1 MFFMGL
7 RTEWGRWAFD
17 KFKLT
22 MPVLGP
28 LFRKAAISRFARTLG
43 TLVGS
48 GVPILQALTIVK
60 ETAGNV
66 ILGHVPGMILDD
78 VFLKQSEIAV
88 DVKMQLEASMQ
99 PFGYGISKVLIT
111 DVIPDDRVKASMN
124 SINAALRDQEAGRA
138 LPFATFARAT
148 GRVVGSTRFGNI
160 EFWTWAPGNP
170 NQRGE
175 DRPDAVEIGW
185 TWLGAAAQR
194 TAVNTEAKLLML
206 THAFEEWRVHRVN
219 FMTDS
224 RNERSRNAILRLGAR
239 FDGILRAQR
248 PASDGGIRD
257 TAAFSI
263 RESEWPM
270 IRRQLQSRLDQ

>member
-1 MFFMGL
+1 MTLTAERPTRL
-7 RTEWGRWAFD
+7 RPVVLEGRHVR
-17 KFKLT
+17 LE
-22 MPVLGP
+22 P
-28 LFRKAAISRFARTLG
+28 L
-43 TLVGS
+43 
-48 GVPILQALTIVK
+48 
-60 ETAGNV
+60 E
-66 ILGHVPGMILDD
+66 LGHAGALLAVAGGPRETYGFTTVPADEPAILRYI
-78 VFLKQSEIAV
+78 E
-88 DVKMQLEASMQ
+88 
-99 PFGYGISKVLIT
+99 T
-111 DVIPDDRVKASMN
+111 
-124 SINAALRDQEAGRA
+124 ALRDQETGRA
-138 LPFATFARAT
+138 LPFATFARAA

-160 EFWTWAPGNP
+160 EFWPWPPGNP

-206 THAFEEWRVHRVN
+206 THAFEEWRVHRVS

-263 RESEWPM
+263 LESEWPM

>member
-1 MFFMGL
+1 MTLTAERPTRL
-7 RTEWGRWAFD
+7 RPVVLEGRHVR
-17 KFKLT
+17 LE
-22 MPVLGP
+22 P
-28 LFRKAAISRFARTLG
+28 L
-43 TLVGS
+43 
-48 GVPILQALTIVK
+48 
-60 ETAGNV
+60 E
-66 ILGHVPGMILDD
+66 LGHAGALLAVAGGPRETYGFTTVPADEPAILRYI
-78 VFLKQSEIAV
+78 E
-88 DVKMQLEASMQ
+88 
-99 PFGYGISKVLIT
+99 T
-111 DVIPDDRVKASMN
+111 
-124 SINAALRDQEAGRA
+124 ALRDQETGRA
-138 LPFATFARAT
+138 LPFATFAPAT

-160 EFWTWAPGNP
+160 EFWPWPPGNP

-206 THAFEEWRVHRVN
+206 THAFEEWRVHRVS

-263 RESEWPM
+263 LESEWPM

>member
-1 MFFMGL
+1 VTL
-7 RTEWGRWAFD
+7 TAERPTRVRPVVLEGRHVR
-17 KFKLT
+17 LE
-22 MPVLGP
+22 P
-28 LFRKAAISRFARTLG
+28 L
-43 TLVGS
+43 
-48 GVPILQALTIVK
+48 
-60 ETAGNV
+60 E
-66 ILGHVPGMILDD
+66 LGHTGALLAVAGGPRETYGFTTVPADEPAMLRYI
-78 VFLKQSEIAV
+78 E
-88 DVKMQLEASMQ
+88 
-99 PFGYGISKVLIT
+99 T
-111 DVIPDDRVKASMN
+111 
-124 SINAALRDQEAGRA
+124 ALRDQEAGRA
-138 LPFATFARAT
+138 LPLATFARAT

-160 EFWTWAPGNP
+160 EFWPWPPGNP

-206 THAFEEWRVHRVN
+206 THAFEEWRVHRVSL
-219 FMTDS
+219 MTDS

-263 RESEWPM
+263 LESEWPM

>member
-1 MFFMGL
+1 MTL
-7 RTEWGRWAFD
+7 TAEHPTRVRPPVVLEGRHVR
-17 KFKLT
+17 LE
-22 MPVLGP
+22 P
-28 LFRKAAISRFARTLG
+28 L
-43 TLVGS
+43 
-48 GVPILQALTIVK
+48 
-60 ETAGNV
+60 E
-66 ILGHVPGMILDD
+66 LGHAGALLAVAGGPRETYGFTTVPADEPAILRYI
-78 VFLKQSEIAV
+78 E
-88 DVKMQLEASMQ
+88 
-99 PFGYGISKVLIT
+99 T
-111 DVIPDDRVKASMN
+111 
-124 SINAALRDQEAGRA
+124 ALRDQEAGRT
-138 LPFATFARAT
+138 LPFATAARAT

-160 EFWTWAPGNP
+160 EFWPWPPGNP

-206 THAFEEWRVHRVN
+206 THAFEEWRVHRVS

-263 RESEWPM
+263 LESEWPM

>member
-1 MFFMGL
+1 VTL
-7 RTEWGRWAFD
+7 TAERPTRVRPVVLEGRHVR
-17 KFKLT
+17 LE
-22 MPVLGP
+22 P
-28 LFRKAAISRFARTLG
+28 L
-43 TLVGS
+43 
-48 GVPILQALTIVK
+48 
-60 ETAGNV
+60 E
-66 ILGHVPGMILDD
+66 LGHAGALLAVAGGPRETYGFTTVPADEPAMLRYI
-78 VFLKQSEIAV
+78 E
-88 DVKMQLEASMQ
+88 
-99 PFGYGISKVLIT
+99 T
-111 DVIPDDRVKASMN
+111 
-124 SINAALRDQEAGRA
+124 ALRDQETGRA
-138 LPFATFARAT
+138 LPFATFAPAT

-160 EFWTWAPGNP
+160 EFWPWPPGNP

-206 THAFEEWRVHRVN
+206 THAFEEWRVHRVS

-263 RESEWPM
+263 LESEWPM